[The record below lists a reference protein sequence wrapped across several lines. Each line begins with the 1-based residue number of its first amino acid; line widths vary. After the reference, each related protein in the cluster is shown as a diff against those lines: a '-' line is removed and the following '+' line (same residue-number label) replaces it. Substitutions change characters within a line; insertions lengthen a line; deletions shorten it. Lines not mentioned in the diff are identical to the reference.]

1 MFLVRLALVLLTAGC
16 PLLAAPRPNIIV
28 ILSDD
33 LGWGSVGCYGADPAL
48 VSTPHIDRLAR
59 EGRRFTD
66 ANTTSSVC
74 SPTRYSVMTGR
85 YCWRTSLISEVLS
98 TTAPLHIE
106 TTRLTVASMLKSQG
120 YSCAA
125 VGKWHLG
132 YGTAERC
139 DFTRELKPGPLE
151 IGFDYHFGVP
161 SNHGD
166 IAGVYVENHWVLGL
180 NKQSPSS
187 PSPPYIT
194 MGQQKGKAVKTMDL
208 NAPKRVDEDVM
219 GTITDKVVNWIS
231 KQNADK
237 PFFVYYTP
245 VAVHN
250 PITPSKQTAGKSKG
264 GPFCDFISDLD
275 LSVGRILDVLDQ
287 KGLAGNTLVL
297 FSSDNG
303 GVNKPENANLVQT
316 DAQKAGLK
324 PVGPFRGGKHDV
336 WEGGFRVPYLIRW
349 PGRVPAGT
357 VCDET
362 ISLVDTLASL
372 AGITEHPLPKADAAA
387 EDSHDISPAW
397 LGKKH
402 PSPIRPDVI
411 VHSADG
417 NFAIRKGSLKWIEG
431 VPAEDIKPAAKKIHA
446 AQFKPQLYDLGADIA
461 EAREISAQNPDAAR
475 ELQIL
480 LNRYRDGGYS
490 REVPPANVK
499 PKPAFAALP
508 PIKNAEPV
516 DMTTYR
522 GNGWTS
528 RDNAWFGKAGDK
540 GAALTGPF
548 KMHQGVLEFQTRLG
562 EADRLSLR
570 LHTAG
575 NAHSYRVV
583 LSRAFIEV
591 AKNPDK
597 GQTAEATLPLAKT
610 RVKFKSG
617 DWQTLRL
624 TFRKDELTVEF
635 AGTTTHARHA
645 VMTEAVEQA
654 NFISF
659 EGEVGIRNVIRGGQ
673 P

>member
-16 PLLAAPRPNIIV
+16 TLLAAAHPNIIV

-33 LGWGSVGCYGADPAL
+33 LGWGSVGCYGADPGL

-125 VGKWHLG
+125 IGKWHLG

-166 IAGVYVENHWVLGL
+166 VAGVYVENHWVSGL
-180 NKQSPSS
+180 NKESPSS
-187 PSPPYIT
+187 PSPPYVT

-208 NAPKRVDEDVM
+208 NAPKRVDADVM
-219 GTITDKVVNWIS
+219 GTLTDKVVNWIS
-231 KQNADK
+231 QQGANK

-264 GPFCDFISDLD
+264 GAFCDFISDLD

-287 KGLAGNTLVL
+287 KGLAENTLVL

-336 WEGGFRVPYLIRW
+336 WEGGFRVPYLVRW
-349 PGRVPAGT
+349 PGHVPAGT

-372 AGITEHPLPKADAAA
+372 ARVTDYSLPKADAAA
-387 EDSHDISPAW
+387 EDSHDISRAW
-397 LGKKH
+397 FAEKH

-417 NFAIRKGSLKWIEG
+417 NFAIRKGSFKWIEG
-431 VPAEDIKPAAKKIHA
+431 VPADDIKPAAKKTHA
-446 AQFKPQLYDLGADIA
+446 AQFKPQLYDLHADIA
-461 EAREISAQNPDAAR
+461 ESREISAQNPDAAR
-475 ELQIL
+475 ELQTL

-490 REVPPANVK
+490 RELPPADAK
-499 PKPAFAALP
+499 PKPAFAPLP
-508 PIKNAEPV
+508 PLKNAEPV
-516 DMTTYR
+516 DMTPYR

-528 RDNAWFGKAGDK
+528 RSNAWFGKAGDK

-570 LHTAG
+570 LHTVG

-583 LSRAFIEV
+583 ISRAFIEV

-610 RVKFKSG
+610 RVKFKSSE
-617 DWQTLRL
+617 WQTLRL

-635 AGTTTHARHA
+635 AGTTTQARHA
-645 VMTEAVEQA
+645 VMAEAVEQA
-654 NFISF
+654 NFIAF
-659 EGEVGIRNVIRGGQ
+659 EGEVGIRNVIRSVL